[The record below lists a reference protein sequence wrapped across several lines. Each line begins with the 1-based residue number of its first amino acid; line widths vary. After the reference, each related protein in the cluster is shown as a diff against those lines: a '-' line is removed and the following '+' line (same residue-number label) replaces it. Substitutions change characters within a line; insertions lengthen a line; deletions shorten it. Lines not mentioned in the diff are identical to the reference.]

1 MANTHADFS
10 HVIHNHSQMFR
21 KNVVKKTCS
30 KFSGKQNTAE
40 SLCVVVSV
48 KC

>member
-1 MANTHADFS
+1 MANTHADVS
-10 HVIHNHSQMFR
+10 QVIHNHSQMLR
-21 KNVVKKTCS
+21 KKVVMKTYS